1 MTGMQGFA
9 LGFATAIA
17 CVLIALLLHVDTFRG
32 IATGYRRW
40 RRRWLAYWD
49 MKAAETNLRNI
60 MFRESNGETCPQ
72 REHDEAQSWLS
83 EASIEYAR
91 ARSPQND

>member
-1 MTGMQGFA
+1 MKSWWKRQSRKWYSF
-9 LGFATAIA
+9 
-17 CVLIALLLHVDTFRG
+17 
-32 IATGYRRW
+32 
-40 RRRWLAYWD
+40 WD
-49 MKAAETNLRNI
+49 LKAAQTNLRNI

-91 ARSPQND
+91 ARSAQDDS